1 MGFFALLDRIFWRS
15 QTAFNH
21 SLDPRRLPA
30 ALLWSGPDADYPALR
45 DGHVSFEPG
54 QLITLGGDRY
64 RIERKLRGRAS
75 SMLWLAQHSVKA

>member
-54 QLITLGGDRY
+54 QLVTLGGDRY
-64 RIERKLRGRAS
+64 RI
-75 SMLWLAQHSVKA
+75 